1 MLVDFSGNVLL
12 CTIHLHGRHKLAV
25 GEMRY
30 SFVRSAYPCESF
42 YMIIPGGNIFISDRP
57 IYRNSVFRIGLK
69 IKVTPAVALTSPHQ
83 GPSTHMISPYPV
95 KRRIL
100 HKGTFF
106 FFHPE
111 IQALLYKI
119 GTTPCR
125 ARVSPYV

>member
-1 MLVDFSGNVLL
+1 
-12 CTIHLHGRHKLAV
+12 
-25 GEMRY
+25 MRY
-30 SFVRSAYPCESF
+30 SFFRSAYPCESF

-111 IQALLYKI
+111 IQALLYSAIMPFEQI
-119 GTTPCR
+119 GRASCR
-125 ARVSPYV
+125 ERGVSTCRTRLSL